1 MIEKERVEKTKDQM
15 IAASFTAWQMMH
27 SKKTFAEHLR
37 MLGLL
42 EKEKPVTVEQK
53 KANVKSALAK
63 ARRILA
69 GDRKRG
75 KK

>member
-42 EKEKPVTVEQK
+42 EKEKPVTKEEKRARVE
-53 KANVKSALAK
+53 SALDK

-69 GDRKRG
+69 GDRRTVK
-75 KK
+75 